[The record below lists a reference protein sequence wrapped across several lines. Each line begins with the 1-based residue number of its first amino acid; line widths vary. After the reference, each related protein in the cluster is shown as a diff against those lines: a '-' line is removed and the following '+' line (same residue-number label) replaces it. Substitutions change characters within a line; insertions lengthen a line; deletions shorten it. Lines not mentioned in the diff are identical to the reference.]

1 MPQVYRLNYQP
12 DLDRNWAVNPGL
24 CTSMTGLVPLQSGNL
39 STLLDVGSQSFNT
52 TGEDVIHAQMFTQTT
67 GAVRLLAFRTTNI
80 DEYDSAGTRTNRA
93 TGLTTATRWEAAAW
107 GNQIIA
113 VSKANATQSSTG
125 AGFTALGGSSP
136 KAACI
141 ASNVNFVMMA
151 DVDDGG
157 SNVYTDMVW
166 WSAIRNPSS
175 WAASLATQAGN
186 IRLLDTPGP
195 ILQLWAYG
203 DKFLAFKANSIY
215 IGQYV
220 GPPYVFSWRV
230 VSNSIGCSYGKCVTE
245 CDGKVFFVHK
255 SGFYMFDGQGLT
267 NIGQGLTSKIVSY
280 FPYGNPAAV
289 ADERQG
295 IVYFFGSQVTTGGGT
310 FYDLSGFCFNVRTG
324 LWSALGLVFTQTSG
338 TASPQ
343 ALVRATHT
351 ERDAFNALGLGSG
364 FSYFSNGTTPKYVA
378 TTYPGT
384 LPTGTASFTTG
395 YIGYNDI
402 AQTEVKA
409 YLRFLQGD
417 GTSISSASV
426 TGTND
431 ELISSGGSDGT
442 HTLTWNTE
450 MQTLDGRA
458 QYRYKTITV
467 NFSAANLQIAGLGVD
482 YAGSAKR

>member
-12 DLDRNWAVNPGL
+12 DLDWNWAVNPGL
-24 CTSMTGLVPLQSGNL
+24 CTAMSGFVPLQNGNL
-39 STLLDVGSQSFNT
+39 STILDVGNLSFNT
-52 TGEDVIHAQMFTQTT
+52 TGADVIHAQMFMQTT
-67 GAVRLLAFRTTNI
+67 GSVRLLAFRATNI
-80 DEYDSAGTRTNRA
+80 DEYDSSGTRTNRA
-93 TGLTTATRWEAAAW
+93 TGLTTSTRWEAAAW

-113 VSKANATQSSTG
+113 VSKAVATQSSTG

-141 ASNVNFVMMA
+141 ASNVNFTMMA

-166 WSAIRNPSS
+166 WSAIRNPAS
-175 WAASLATQAGN
+175 WAPSLATQAGN

-230 VSNSIGCSYGKCVTE
+230 VSNSIGAAYGKCVTE
-245 CDGKVFFVHK
+245 CDGKVFFVHQ

-267 NIGQGLTSKIVSY
+267 NIGQGLTSQVAQFVDGTPTAVS
-280 FPYGNPAAV
+280 
-289 ADERQG
+289 DERQG
-295 IVYFFGSQVTTGGGT
+295 IVYFFGFAKTVGGGT
-310 FYDLSGFCFNVRTG
+310 FYDLYPYCYNVRTG
-324 LWSALGLVFTQTSG
+324 LWGVIGQVLTQTTG
-338 TASPQ
+338 TGSPQ
-343 ALVRATHT
+343 SVVRSTHSERNVFHSGSAT
-351 ERDAFNALGLGSG
+351 G
-364 FSYFSNGTTPKYVA
+364 FTYFSNGTTPKYVA
-378 TTYPGT
+378 TVYPNAT
-384 LPTGTASFTTG
+384 PTGTASFTTG

-409 YLRFLQGD
+409 YLRFVRGD
-417 GTSISSASV
+417 GTAVSSASV
-426 TGTND
+426 SGYND
-431 ELISSGGSDGT
+431 ELISSGTPDGS
-442 HTLTWNTE
+442 HTMTWNTE

-458 QYRYKTITV
+458 QYRYKRMV
-467 NFSAANLQIAGLGVD
+467 VSFSAAIVELAGMGID